1 MGFGAL
7 AVKSGG
13 GSEPK
18 FMKLSKRSKKT
29 VIHCY
34 IVMVLAFGMVLAGCT
49 DRESEFLAEIRE
61 TETPVPD
68 ENPESGTEASGNSE
82 KKDSQ
87 SGETGDSGG
96 KRSGRSEADSSDREE
111 AQEKP
116 AEIYVD
122 VCGAVGKPGVFRL
135 KEGSRVFQAI
145 EAAGGYLPEAAQ
157 GYINR
162 AEILRD
168 GQRIYVPTKEEAD
181 NNGLPG
187 LLQGEGAVTT
197 GNTSPGD
204 GRVNINLAGEEELT
218 TLTGIGAA
226 RAKAIIAYREA
237 NGPFAAIEDIMK
249 VEGIKDGTF
258 AKIKDEIIVG

>member
-82 KKDSQ
+82 RLTIRRDRRLRRQKVREVRSRFLRQGRGAGEACRDLC
-87 SGETGDSGG
+87 GRLRRCRETGSFPP
-96 KRSGRSEADSSDREE
+96 GR
-111 AQEKP
+111 
-116 AEIYVD
+116 
-122 VCGAVGKPGVFRL
+122 GKPGI
-135 KEGSRVFQAI
+135 S
-145 EAAGGYLPEAAQ
+145 
-157 GYINR
+157 
-162 AEILRD
+162 
-168 GQRIYVPTKEEAD
+168 
-181 NNGLPG
+181 
-187 LLQGEGAVTT
+187 
-197 GNTSPGD
+197 GN
-204 GRVNINLAGEEELT
+204 
-218 TLTGIGAA
+218 
-226 RAKAIIAYREA
+226 
-237 NGPFAAIEDIMK
+237 
-249 VEGIKDGTF
+249 
-258 AKIKDEIIVG
+258 